1 MTMRNFCLSLP
12 SCRRSPKSLF
22 VLAALLVGV
31 FATVSKA
38 QGVGGTRGLPS
49 SSDGIHTIQGRVYAP
64 NGKPVS
70 TSLRIRL
77 DSSNTGSLM
86 ASTDQDGAFNFPRL
100 PAGDYRLTVE
110 GGTEY
115 ENAMEYPSIYREAS
129 PGGRIV
135 KLAIFM
141 RPKEKDEFGSV
152 PRDAVEAYKKAREFD
167 QAGDNKKAVE
177 QLNKALSISPN
188 FGTALNQLGVQYL
201 KLGQA
206 DKAAQALEQAVK
218 LAPNEFIP
226 RLNYGVALLNLK
238 KFDVAEVQL
247 KEALAKN
254 DTAPTAHM
262 YLGITLMS
270 LKRLEEAE
278 QELLKAIGSNSNE
291 IAQAH
296 RYLGGIYWAK
306 RDYKRAADELEIY
319 LNLVPKAADAE
330 RTRSAI
336 KELRTKQ

>member
-1 MTMRNFCLSLP
+1 MKNFLCLFLP
-12 SCRRSPKSLF
+12 PCSSPSKRMLLF
-22 VLAALLVGV
+22 TALLIG
-31 FATVSKA
+31 ALASVSKG

-64 NGKPVS
+64 NGKPVA
-70 TSLRIRL
+70 TSLKVRL
-77 DSSNTGSLM
+77 DSSNTGSLVTN
-86 ASTDQDGAFNFPRL
+86 TDQDGAFNFPRL

-110 GGTEY
+110 GGSEY
-115 ENAMEYPSIYREAS
+115 ENAREYPSIYRESS

-141 RPKEKDEFGSV
+141 QPKEKDEFGSIH
-152 PRDAVEAYKKAREFD
+152 RDAVEAYKKSRELD

-177 QLNKALSISPN
+177 QLNKALSIYPR
-188 FGTALNQLGVQYL
+188 FGPALNQLGIQYL

-206 DKAAQALEQAVK
+206 DKAAEALEQAVK
-218 LAPNEFIP
+218 LAPNEFMP
-226 RLNYGVALLNLK
+226 RLNYGIALLNLK
-238 KFDVAEVQL
+238 KFDQAETQL
-247 KEALAKN
+247 REALAKN

-270 LKRLEEAE
+270 LQRLDDAE

-291 IAQAH
+291 IAPAH

-306 RDYKRAADELEIY
+306 RDYKRAADELEVY
-319 LNLVPKAADAE
+319 LKLVPKAADAE
-330 RTRSAI
+330 RTRGAI
-336 KELRTKQ
+336 RELRSKQ